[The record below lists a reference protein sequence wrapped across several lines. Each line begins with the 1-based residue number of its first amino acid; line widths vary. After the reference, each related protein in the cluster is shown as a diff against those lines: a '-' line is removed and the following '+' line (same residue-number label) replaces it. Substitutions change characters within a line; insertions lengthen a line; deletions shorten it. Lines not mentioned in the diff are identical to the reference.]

1 MRAKIDES
9 ASPPSELDAP
19 SLQVRALERSMP
31 VLELTRPQAQTPP
44 MLAPAEPFSYIS
56 VSGLLDIAWRFGDL
70 PVSRNEDMVRAAV
83 YPPGLKQDLTP
94 CPVRSIAPPD
104 RV

>member
-31 VLELTRPQAQTPP
+31 VLELTRPQAETPE
-44 MLAPAEPFSYIS
+44 MLALARPAVDPLTFQR
-56 VSGLLDIAWRFGDL
+56 LLAVVARVCDL
-70 PVSRNEDMVRAAV
+70 SASRNEDMVRAAV
-83 YPPGLKQDLTP
+83 FPP
-94 CPVRSIAPPD
+94 V
-104 RV
+104 